1 MTKLRLTCFILCAV
15 VALAVQTSPAA
26 PAVKAGAAPKTRVIV
41 TSDGE
46 IDDEC
51 SLVRFLLYVNEWDVE
66 GIITSSSQYH
76 WQGHKW
82 AGDDWAQPYLKAYAE
97 VYPNLIKHDP
107 NYPSPEFLQS
117 RTLLGNVKAEGEME
131 EVTPGSKRIVAA
143 LLDSDPRPI
152 WIQAWGGVSTIAR
165 ALKTIEEEH
174 PEKMAAVAKKIRFF
188 FIWEQD
194 KTYQSYIRPRW
205 GKFNIPTIISD
216 QFWAIAYQWNK
227 ILPEAERRYLQADW
241 MKPNIME
248 GHGALCS
255 LYKAHVPGSY
265 GLKGDHDFTPG
276 DFRSEGDS
284 PAFLHTIPTGLRSME
299 SPGYGGWGGR
309 YTLVR
314 DNTWLDPVPEPGYQ
328 YPEGRWFTGTGWGR
342 SYMRERYPKDPELM
356 RKYFE
361 PLTQWVIAIQND
373 FAARADWCVKPFNQ
387 ANHPPVVKLATA
399 LDLNVKPGD
408 KVSLSAKG
416 TTDPDGNA
424 LTYRWWQYQ
433 DADTYPGSVQFEN
446 ADKQDASLTV
456 PADAKAGQTIHIIC
470 EVTDNG
476 TPPLTRY
483 LRLVLTVEF

>member
-1 MTKLRLTCFILCAV
+1 MKSILPLLL
-15 VALAVQTSPAA
+15 LAITL
-26 PAVKAGAAPKTRVIV
+26 GARFPVHASDKPRVLV

-51 SLVRFLLYVNEWDVE
+51 SLVRFLLYANEWDIE

-107 NYPSPEFLQS
+107 RYPTPELLQS
-117 RTLLGNVKAEGEME
+117 RTLLGNVKAEDEMH
-131 EVTPGSKRIVAA
+131 EVTPGSKRIVEV
-143 LLDSDPRPI
+143 LLDDSDPRPI
-152 WIQAWGGVSTIAR
+152 WIQAWGGTNTIAR

-174 PEKMAAVAKKIRFF
+174 PEKMAAVAKKIRFY

-194 KTYQSYIRPRW
+194 KTYQSYIRPHW

-227 ILPEAERRYLQADW
+227 ILPEAQQRYLRADW
-241 MKPNIME
+241 MKPNILE

-265 GLKGDHDFTPG
+265 GLKGDHKFTPG

-284 PAFLHTIPTGLRSME
+284 PAFLHTIPTGLRNME

-309 YTLVR
+309 FTLVR
-314 DNTWLDPVPEPGYQ
+314 ENTWLDPIPEPGYR

-342 SYMRERYPKDPELM
+342 AYMRQQYPKNPELM

-361 PLTQWVIAIQND
+361 PQTQWVIAIQND
-373 FAARADWCVKPFNQ
+373 FAARADWCVKDFEH
-387 ANHPPVVKLATA
+387 ANHAPVVKVQGE
-399 LDLNVKPGD
+399 LNRDVKPGASVELAATASD
-408 KVSLSAKG
+408 L
-416 TTDPDGNA
+416 DGNQ
-424 LTYRWWQYQ
+424 LTYKWWQYA
-433 DADTYPGSVQFEN
+433 DAGSVTATVPVAN
-446 ADKQDASLTV
+446 ADSLDHAAFVAPHEPGKQ
-456 PADAKAGQTIHIIC
+456 IHIIL

-483 LRLVLTVEF
+483 QRVVCNIIQP